1 MLSTESCKT
10 LFVQP
15 GRRASALVVDDDHV
29 MRYQLVAMLIHEGFE
44 VHEAENAKNALAQLR
59 EHSYDLMMLDY
70 AMPGMNGGDL
80 CQVVRYDLDLA
91 EMPVIAYTAHGD
103 VTSVA
108 IMRLA
113 GFNDF
118 LFKPVNYRR
127 LEQVLDRFLP
137 SYSAQH

>member
-10 LFVQP
+10 LFVRH
-15 GRRASALVVDDDHV
+15 GRRARALVVDDDHV
-29 MRYQLVAMLIHEGFE
+29 MRYQLVAMLINEGFE
-44 VHEAENAKNALAQLR
+44 VHEAEHAEGALAQLH
-59 EHSYDLMMLDY
+59 EHNYDLVMLDY

-80 CQVVRYDLDLA
+80 CQLIRYDLDLA

-108 IMRLA
+108 TMRLA

-127 LEQVLDRFLP
+127 LEQVLDRFIP
-137 SYSAQH
+137 SYSVPH